1 MATTYSTQTSQSGP
15 PDWQIPYLQQGLQ
28 YSQNLLNAG
37 APQYY
42 PGQTVTPF
50 SQATEQAMQGIQ
62 QRAQAGTPGIAQ
74 GQQYVANQLSQPVQ
88 SQFGQAQN
96 PYASGANPFGGASN
110 PYLDQ
115 TFQRAA
121 QQTQGQLASEYARA
135 GRNIQAS
142 QQPRSEQLNSLATSI
157 YGGAYDAERNR
168 MANYAG
174 QQLGIG
180 ATGYE
185 NAQSRQLSD
194 LQSQRANNLS
204 ALSAIPSLQQS
215 GYYDWQQLA
224 NVGAAQEALTGRYQQ
239 DAQNRWNYEQ
249 QAPGAN
255 LDAYL
260 ARINGVRGGEQS
272 SQTTPYYSST
282 GGNVLGGALAG
293 AGLGGALNLGGNSN
307 LYLAGLGG
315 LLGLMG

>member
-15 PDWQIPYLQQGLQ
+15 PSWQVPYLQQGLQ

-62 QRAQAGTPGIAQ
+62 QRAQQGTPGVGQAQ
-74 GQQYVANQLSQPVQ
+74 SYVANQLSQPVQ

-96 PYASGANPFGGASN
+96 PYATSANPFGGTSN

-121 QQTQGQLASEYARA
+121 QQSQGQLTSEYARA

-168 MANYAG
+168 QYGYAG

-180 ATGYE
+180 AQGYE
-185 NAQSRQLSD
+185 NAQGRQLSD
-194 LQSQRANNLS
+194 IQNQRGNNLQ
-204 ALSAIPSLQQS
+204 ATAQVPGLQQA

-224 NVGAAQEALTGRYQQ
+224 NVGAAQEGLTNRYQT

-249 QAPGAN
+249 QAPGQQ

-260 ARINGVRGGEQS
+260 QRIGAVNGGQQS
-272 SQTTPYYSST
+272 STTTPYYSST

-293 AGLGGALNLGGNSN
+293 AGLGSALNLGGNSN

-315 LLGLMG
+315 LLGLM

>member
-1 MATTYSTQTSQSGP
+1 MATTYATTTQQSGP
-15 PDWQIPYLQQGLQ
+15 PAWQVPYLQQGLQ

-50 SQATEQAMQGIQ
+50 SQQTEQAMQGIQ
-62 QRAQAGTPGIAQ
+62 QRAQAGTPGVAQ

-96 PYASGANPFGGASN
+96 PYASGANPFGGATN

-115 TFQRAA
+115 MFNRAA
-121 QQTQGQLASEYARA
+121 QQSRGALESEFARA
-135 GRNIQAS
+135 GRNVNAAAPI
-142 QQPRSEQLNSLATSI
+142 RGEQLNNLATSI
-157 YGGAYDAERNR
+157 YGGAYDQERNR
-168 MANYAG
+168 QYGYAG

-180 ATGYE
+180 AQGYE

-194 LQSQRANNLS
+194 IQNQRGNNLS
-204 ALSAIPSLQQS
+204 AISQIPGLQQS

-224 NVGAAQEALTGRYQQ
+224 NVGAAQEGLTNRYQT

-249 QAPGAN
+249 QAPGMQ
-255 LDAYL
+255 LDQYL
-260 ARINGVRGGEQS
+260 QRIGAVNGGQQGS
-272 SQTTPYYSST
+272 TTTPYFSST

-293 AGLGGALNLGGNSN
+293 AGIGSQFSNPNGG
-307 LYLAGLGG
+307 LYGAALGG
-315 LLGLMG
+315 LLGLL

>member
-15 PDWQIPYLQQGLQ
+15 PAWQVPYLQQGLQ

-62 QRAQAGTPGIAQ
+62 QRAQAGTPGVGQAQ
-74 GQQYVANQLSQPVQ
+74 SYVANQLQQPIS

-110 PYLDQ
+110 PYLDA

-121 QQTQGQLASEYARA
+121 QQTQGQLTSEYARA
-135 GRNIQAS
+135 GRNIQTS

-168 MANYAG
+168 QASYAG

-185 NAQSRQLSD
+185 NAQSRQLAD
-194 LQSQRANNLS
+194 IQNQRGNNLS
-204 ALSAIPSLQQS
+204 ALAAIPGLQQA

-224 NVGAAQEALTGRYQQ
+224 NVGAAQEGLTNRYQQ

-249 QAPGAN
+249 QAPGQQ
-255 LDAYL
+255 LDQYL
-260 ARINGVRGGEQS
+260 QRIGQIQGGTQGS
-272 SQTTPYYSST
+272 TTTPYYSST
-282 GGNVLGGALAG
+282 GGNILGGALAG
-293 AGLGGALNLGGNSN
+293 AGLGSQLGLTGNSN
-307 LYLAGLGG
+307 LYASGLGG
-315 LLGLMG
+315 LLGLLG